1 MLLVFLVFAH
11 SSDSELLFLSPLEC
25 FDGPFSHTLVEQ
37 IEILVWR
44 VKKLLLLFSVRMS
57 MSCEKHG
64 VQAQILV

>member
-44 VKKLLLLFSVRMS
+44 VKKLLLLFSVGMGIS
-57 MSCEKHG
+57 SEKHG
-64 VQAQILV
+64 VKA